1 MSSAKTR
8 TNENSSATS
17 KLPLTARQREALE
30 IIRRCVRKRG
40 YGPTVREIGDQMGIN
55 SPNGVVG
62 HLIALERKG
71 FIHREAN
78 LSRSIMLVERG
89 EKPVAG
95 LPVAALLMEG
105 KIVENPEKNE
115 RFELSDKIQFSAED
129 SVLIRVLD
137 DALLKEYFLR
147 TGDLLVVRRAR
158 NAAEG
163 ETAIICDYENEFVLA
178 HCELNAATGRTRL
191 VTSARWF
198 ENSCSGIYGILTS
211 VMRFD
216 FTPPKDQSAF

>member
-1 MSSAKTR
+1 MSNAKTR
-8 TNENSSATS
+8 TNENSS

-30 IIRRCVRKRG
+30 FIRRCVRKRG

-89 EKPVAG
+89 EKPVSG
-95 LPVAALLMEG
+95 LPVSAVLMEG
-105 KIVENPEKNE
+105 KLIDNPESSE
-115 RFELSDKIQFSAED
+115 RLEISDKIQFSAED
-129 SVLIRVLD
+129 YILIRVLD
-137 DALLKEYFLR
+137 DTLLSEYFLR
-147 TGDLLVVRRAR
+147 MGDLLLVRRAR

-163 ETAIICDYENEFVLA
+163 ETVIIRDYENEFVLA
-178 HCELNAATGRTRL
+178 RCELNAATGRTRL
-191 VTSARWF
+191 VTPTRWF
-198 ENSCSGIYGILTS
+198 ENSCSGIFGVLTS
-211 VMRFD
+211 IMRFD
-216 FTPPKDQSAF
+216 FPVLKGK